1 MRNLA
6 LKQNDKN
13 SRFFLH
19 FLQAQTMSSAQ
30 SELERAYAKMRLYLK
45 MAVFFASVL
54 FVIAC
59 VWAFAEFKDGQ
70 NALKTAQA
78 QNARMQK
85 RLEIALA
92 EKNLLLERLEIL
104 AQSLEFLSQKNA
116 NFASQNVPNFSN
128 LSLTN
133 ESTLL
138 NLVSNLALANE
149 TALPSLNSANKP
161 NPTQLALNLAQNSS
175 ILNPQ
180 AQNLN
185 ATNSAQNLPNLNSL
199 QGLNSKTPE
208 QISPQNASLK
218 TLAKAKPQIH
228 SMEMNA
234 SSLEA
239 EFAQKAQLSTA
250 LNLAHLHLANKDYEK
265 AILWSFKANSLDKS
279 EARAWLIYA
288 KAKFAQGKKDEA
300 KRVLQSF
307 MNHYSKD
314 FDEDVGYILNQ

>member
-1 MRNLA
+1 M
-6 LKQNDKN
+6 
-13 SRFFLH
+13 H

-59 VWAFAEFKDGQ
+59 VLVFAEFKDGQ

-78 QNARMQK
+78 QNAQMQK

-116 NFASQNVPNFSN
+116 NFVSQNVPNFSN

-149 TALPSLNSANKP
+149 NALPNLNSANKP

-175 ILNPQ
+175 TLNPKI
-180 AQNLN
+180 QNLN

-228 SMEMNA
+228 SVEMNA

-307 MNHYSKD
+307 MNHYSRD

>member
-1 MRNLA
+1 M
-6 LKQNDKN
+6 
-13 SRFFLH
+13 H

-59 VWAFAEFKDGQ
+59 VWVFAEFKEGQ

-78 QNARMQK
+78 QNAQMQK

-104 AQSLEFLSQKNA
+104 TQSLEFLSQKNA

-128 LSLTN
+128 L
-133 ESTLL
+133 
-138 NLVSNLALANE
+138 ALANE
-149 TALPSLNSANKP
+149 NALPNLNSANKQS
-161 NPTQLALNLAQNSS
+161 NLAQIPLNLAQNSS
-175 ILNPQ
+175 ILNPLNLQ
-180 AQNLN
+180 PNLN
-185 ATNSAQNLPNLNSL
+185 ATNSATNFVPNSQELNPKDTPAQISL
-199 QGLNSKTPE
+199 QNERGDES
-208 QISPQNASLK
+208 SLK
-218 TLAKAKPQIH
+218 TLAPAKAKPQIH
-228 SMEMNA
+228 SVEMNA

-288 KAKFAQGKKDEA
+288 KAKFAQGKKYEA

-307 MNHYSKD
+307 MNHYSRD

>member
-1 MRNLA
+1 
-6 LKQNDKN
+6 
-13 SRFFLH
+13 
-19 FLQAQTMSSAQ
+19 MSSAQ

-59 VWAFAEFKDGQ
+59 VWVFAEFKDGQ

-78 QNARMQK
+78 QNAQMQK

-128 LSLTN
+128 LSLAN

-149 TALPSLNSANKP
+149 NALPNLNSANKP
-161 NPTQLALNLAQNSS
+161 NPTQLSLNLAQNSS
-175 ILNPQ
+175 TLNPKI
-180 AQNLN
+180 QNLN

-228 SMEMNA
+228 SVEMNA

-239 EFAQKAQLSTA
+239 EFAQKAQLQTA

>member
-1 MRNLA
+1 M
-6 LKQNDKN
+6 
-13 SRFFLH
+13 H
-19 FLQAQTMSSAQ
+19 FLQVQTMSSAQ

-59 VWAFAEFKDGQ
+59 VWVFAEFKDGQ

-78 QNARMQK
+78 QNAQMQK
-85 RLEIALA
+85 
-92 EKNLLLERLEIL
+92 RLEIL

-133 ESTLL
+133 ETALL

-149 TALPSLNSANKP
+149 NALPSLNSANKP
-161 NPTQLALNLAQNSS
+161 NPTQLSLNLAQNSS
-175 ILNPQ
+175 TLNPKI
-180 AQNLN
+180 QNLN
-185 ATNSAQNLPNLNSL
+185 ATNSATNFAPNSQALNNL
-199 QGLNSKTPE
+199 QGLNPKDTPT

-218 TLAKAKPQIH
+218 TLAPAKAKPQIH
-228 SMEMNA
+228 SVEMNA

-307 MNHYSKD
+307 MNHYSRD

>member
-1 MRNLA
+1 
-6 LKQNDKN
+6 
-13 SRFFLH
+13 
-19 FLQAQTMSSAQ
+19 MSSAQ

-59 VWAFAEFKDGQ
+59 VWVFAEFKDGQ

-78 QNARMQK
+78 QNAQMQK

-104 AQSLEFLSQKNA
+104 TQSLEFLSQKNA

-149 TALPSLNSANKP
+149 TALPNLNSANKP
-161 NPTQLALNLAQNSS
+161 NPTQFSLNLAQNSS
-175 ILNPQ
+175 ILNPKI
-180 AQNLN
+180 QNLN
-185 ATNSAQNLPNLNSL
+185 ATDSAQNLSNLNSL
-199 QGLNSKTPE
+199 QGLNPKDTPA
-208 QISPQNASLK
+208 QISSQNASSDESNLK
-218 TLAKAKPQIH
+218 TLAPAKAKPQIH
-228 SMEMNA
+228 SVEMNA

-239 EFAQKAQLSTA
+239 EFAQKAQLQTA

-307 MNHYSKD
+307 MNHYSRD

>member
-1 MRNLA
+1 M
-6 LKQNDKN
+6 
-13 SRFFLH
+13 H

-59 VWAFAEFKDGQ
+59 VWVFAEFKDGQ

-78 QNARMQK
+78 QNAQMQK
-85 RLEIALA
+85 RLEIALV

-138 NLVSNLALANE
+138 NL
-149 TALPSLNSANKP
+149 NSANKP
-161 NPTQLALNLAQNSS
+161 NPTQLSLNLAQNSS
-175 ILNPQ
+175 TLNPKI
-180 AQNLN
+180 QNLN

-228 SMEMNA
+228 SVEMNA

-265 AILWSFKANSLDKS
+265 AILWSFKANSLNKS

-307 MNHYSKD
+307 MNHYSQD

>member
-1 MRNLA
+1 MN
-6 LKQNDKN
+6 
-13 SRFFLH
+13 
-19 FLQAQTMSSAQ
+19 SAQ

-59 VWAFAEFKDGQ
+59 VWVFAEFKDGQ

-78 QNARMQK
+78 QNAQMQK
-85 RLEIALA
+85 RLEITLA

-104 AQSLEFLSQKNA
+104 TQSLEFLSQKNA

-133 ESTLL
+133 ENTLL

-149 TALPSLNSANKP
+149 NALPNLNSANKP
-161 NPTQLALNLAQNSS
+161 NPTQIPLNLAQNSS
-175 ILNPQ
+175 TLNPQ
-180 AQNLN
+180 IQNLN
-185 ATNSAQNLPNLNSL
+185 ATNSATNFVPNSQALNNS

-208 QISPQNASLK
+208 QISPQNASSDESSLK

-307 MNHYSKD
+307 MNHYSRD

>member
-1 MRNLA
+1 
-6 LKQNDKN
+6 
-13 SRFFLH
+13 
-19 FLQAQTMSSAQ
+19 MSSAQ
-30 SELERAYAKMRLYLK
+30 SELKRAYAKMRLYLK

-59 VWAFAEFKDGQ
+59 VWVFAEFKDGQ

-78 QNARMQK
+78 QNAQMQK

-104 AQSLEFLSQKNA
+104 TQSLEFLSQKNA

-133 ESTLL
+133 E
-138 NLVSNLALANE
+138 N
-149 TALPSLNSANKP
+149 ALPSLNSASKP
-161 NPTQLALNLAQNSS
+161 NPAQIPLNLAQNSS
-175 ILNPQ
+175 TLNPLNLQ
-180 AQNLN
+180 PNLN
-185 ATNSAQNLPNLNSL
+185 ATNSATNFVPNSQELNPKDTPAQISL
-199 QGLNSKTPE
+199 QNERGDES
-208 QISPQNASLK
+208 SLK
-218 TLAKAKPQIH
+218 TLAPAKAKPQIH
-228 SMEMNA
+228 FVEMNA

-239 EFAQKAQLSTA
+239 EFAQKAQLQTA

-307 MNHYSKD
+307 MNHYSRD

>member
-1 MRNLA
+1 
-6 LKQNDKN
+6 
-13 SRFFLH
+13 
-19 FLQAQTMSSAQ
+19 MSSAQ
-30 SELERAYAKMRLYLK
+30 SELERAYVKMRLYLK

-59 VWAFAEFKDGQ
+59 VWVFAEFKDGQ

-78 QNARMQK
+78 QNAQMQK

-92 EKNLLLERLEIL
+92 EKNLLSERLEIL
-104 AQSLEFLSQKNA
+104 TQSLEFLSQKNA

-149 TALPSLNSANKP
+149 NALPNLNSTNKP
-161 NPTQLALNLAQNSS
+161 NPTQLSLNLAQNSS
-175 ILNPQ
+175 TLNPKI
-180 AQNLN
+180 QNLN
-185 ATNSAQNLPNLNSL
+185 ATNSTTNFAPNSQALNNL

-208 QISPQNASLK
+208 QFSPQNASLK

-228 SMEMNA
+228 SVEMNA

-307 MNHYSKD
+307 MNHYSRD

>member
-1 MRNLA
+1 
-6 LKQNDKN
+6 
-13 SRFFLH
+13 
-19 FLQAQTMSSAQ
+19 MSSAQ

-59 VWAFAEFKDGQ
+59 VWVFAEFKDGQ

-78 QNARMQK
+78 QNAQMQK

-92 EKNLLLERLEIL
+92 EKKLLLERLEIL
-104 AQSLEFLSQKNA
+104 TQSLEFLSQKNA

-149 TALPSLNSANKP
+149 NALPNLNSANKP
-161 NPTQLALNLAQNSS
+161 NPTQLSLNLAQNSS
-175 ILNPQ
+175 ILNLQ

-218 TLAKAKPQIH
+218 TPAKDKPQIH
-228 SMEMNA
+228 SVEMNA

-307 MNHYSKD
+307 MNHYSRD

>member
-1 MRNLA
+1 
-6 LKQNDKN
+6 
-13 SRFFLH
+13 
-19 FLQAQTMSSAQ
+19 MSSAQ

-59 VWAFAEFKDGQ
+59 VWVFAEFKDGQ

-78 QNARMQK
+78 QNAQMQK

-92 EKNLLLERLEIL
+92 EKKLLLERLEIL
-104 AQSLEFLSQKNA
+104 TQSLEFLSQKNA

-149 TALPSLNSANKP
+149 NALPNLNSANKP
-161 NPTQLALNLAQNSS
+161 NPTQLSLNLAQNSS

-228 SMEMNA
+228 SVEMNA

-307 MNHYSKD
+307 MNHYSRD

>member
-1 MRNLA
+1 M
-6 LKQNDKN
+6 
-13 SRFFLH
+13 H

-59 VWAFAEFKDGQ
+59 VWVFAEFKEGQ

-78 QNARMQK
+78 QNAQMQK

-104 AQSLEFLSQKNA
+104 TQSLEFLSQKNA

-128 LSLTN
+128 LSL
-133 ESTLL
+133 
-138 NLVSNLALANE
+138 ANE
-149 TALPSLNSANKP
+149 NALPNLNSANKQS
-161 NPTQLALNLAQNSS
+161 NLAQIPLNLAQNSS
-175 ILNPQ
+175 ILNPLNLQ
-180 AQNLN
+180 PNLN
-185 ATNSAQNLPNLNSL
+185 ATNSATNFVPNSQELNPKDTPAQISL
-199 QGLNSKTPE
+199 QNERGDES
-208 QISPQNASLK
+208 SLK
-218 TLAKAKPQIH
+218 TLAPAKAKPQIH
-228 SMEMNA
+228 SVEMNA

-307 MNHYSKD
+307 MNHYSRD

>member
-1 MRNLA
+1 M
-6 LKQNDKN
+6 
-13 SRFFLH
+13 H

-59 VWAFAEFKDGQ
+59 VWVFAEFKDGQ

-78 QNARMQK
+78 QNAQMQK

-104 AQSLEFLSQKNA
+104 TQSLEFLSQKNA

-133 ESTLL
+133 DNALL

-149 TALPSLNSANKP
+149 TALPNLNSASKS
-161 NPTQLALNLAQNSS
+161 NPAQLSLNLAQNSS
-175 ILNPQ
+175 TLNPKI
-180 AQNLN
+180 QNLN

-228 SMEMNA
+228 SVEMNA

-288 KAKFAQGKKDEA
+288 KAKFAQGKKYEA

-307 MNHYSKD
+307 MNHYSRD

>member
-1 MRNLA
+1 M
-6 LKQNDKN
+6 
-13 SRFFLH
+13 H

-45 MAVFFASVL
+45 MAVFFACVL

-59 VWAFAEFKDGQ
+59 VWVFAEFKDGQ

-78 QNARMQK
+78 QNAQMQK
-85 RLEIALA
+85 RLEIALT

-104 AQSLEFLSQKNA
+104 AQSLEFFSQKNA

-149 TALPSLNSANKP
+149 NALPNLNSANKP
-161 NPTQLALNLAQNSS
+161 NSTHLSLNLAQNSS
-175 ILNPQ
+175 TLNPKI
-180 AQNLN
+180 QNLN
-185 ATNSAQNLPNLNSL
+185 ATNSAQNLSNLNSL

-228 SMEMNA
+228 SVEMNA

-307 MNHYSKD
+307 MNHYSRD

>member
-1 MRNLA
+1 
-6 LKQNDKN
+6 
-13 SRFFLH
+13 
-19 FLQAQTMSSAQ
+19 MSSAQ
-30 SELERAYAKMRLYLK
+30 SELERVYAKMRLYLK

-59 VWAFAEFKDGQ
+59 VWVFAEFKDGQ
-70 NALKTAQA
+70 NALKTVQA
-78 QNARMQK
+78 QNAQMQK

-149 TALPSLNSANKP
+149 NALPSLNLANKP
-161 NPTQLALNLAQNSS
+161 NPTQLSLNLAQNSS
-175 ILNPQ
+175 ILNSQ

-185 ATNSAQNLPNLNSL
+185 ATNSTTNFAPNSQALNNL

-228 SMEMNA
+228 SVEMNA

-307 MNHYSKD
+307 MNHYSRD

>member
-1 MRNLA
+1 
-6 LKQNDKN
+6 
-13 SRFFLH
+13 
-19 FLQAQTMSSAQ
+19 
-30 SELERAYAKMRLYLK
+30 
-45 MAVFFASVL
+45 
-54 FVIAC
+54 
-59 VWAFAEFKDGQ
+59 
-70 NALKTAQA
+70 
-78 QNARMQK
+78 MQK

-104 AQSLEFLSQKNA
+104 TQSLEFLSQKNA

-133 ESTLL
+133 E
-138 NLVSNLALANE
+138 N
-149 TALPSLNSANKP
+149 ALPNLNSANKP
-161 NPTQLALNLAQNSS
+161 NPTQLSLNLAQNSS
-175 ILNPQ
+175 TLNPKI
-180 AQNLN
+180 QNLN
-185 ATNSAQNLPNLNSL
+185 ATNSATNFAPNSQALNNL
-199 QGLNSKTPE
+199 QGLNPKDTPT
-208 QISPQNASLK
+208 QISPQNASSDEGSLK
-218 TLAKAKPQIH
+218 TLAPAKAKPQIH
-228 SMEMNA
+228 SVEMNA

-239 EFAQKAQLSTA
+239 EFAQKAQLQTA

-307 MNHYSKD
+307 MNHYSQD

>member
-1 MRNLA
+1 
-6 LKQNDKN
+6 
-13 SRFFLH
+13 
-19 FLQAQTMSSAQ
+19 MSSAQ

-59 VWAFAEFKDGQ
+59 VWMFAEFKDGQ
-70 NALKTAQA
+70 NALKTAQF
-78 QNARMQK
+78 QNAQMQK

-104 AQSLEFLSQKNA
+104 TQSLEFLSQKNA

-133 ESTLL
+133 EI
-138 NLVSNLALANE
+138 
-149 TALPSLNSANKP
+149 ALPNLNSANKP
-161 NPTQLALNLAQNSS
+161 NPTQLSLNLAQNSS
-175 ILNPQ
+175 TLNPKI
-180 AQNLN
+180 QNLN

-228 SMEMNA
+228 SVEMNA

-239 EFAQKAQLSTA
+239 EFAQKAQLATA

-307 MNHYSKD
+307 INHYSRD
-314 FDEDVGYILNQ
+314 FDEDVGYMLH

>member
-1 MRNLA
+1 
-6 LKQNDKN
+6 
-13 SRFFLH
+13 
-19 FLQAQTMSSAQ
+19 MSSAQ

-59 VWAFAEFKDGQ
+59 VWVFAEFKDGQ

-78 QNARMQK
+78 QNAQMQK

-128 LSLTN
+128 L
-133 ESTLL
+133 
-138 NLVSNLALANE
+138 ALANE
-149 TALPSLNSANKP
+149 NALPNLNSASKS
-161 NPTQLALNLAQNSS
+161 NPAQLSLNLAQNSS
-175 ILNPQ
+175 TLNPQ
-180 AQNLN
+180 IQNLN
-185 ATNSAQNLPNLNSL
+185 ATNSATNFVPNSQALNNL
-199 QGLNSKTPE
+199 QGLNPKDTPT
-208 QISPQNASLK
+208 QISPQNASSDESSLK
-218 TLAKAKPQIH
+218 TLAPAKAKPQIH
-228 SMEMNA
+228 SVEMNA

-250 LNLAHLHLANKDYEK
+250 LNLAHLHLANKDYKK

-307 MNHYSKD
+307 MNHYSRD

>member
-1 MRNLA
+1 
-6 LKQNDKN
+6 
-13 SRFFLH
+13 
-19 FLQAQTMSSAQ
+19 MSSAQ

-59 VWAFAEFKDGQ
+59 VWVVAEFKDGQ

-78 QNARMQK
+78 QNAQMQK

-149 TALPSLNSANKP
+149 NALPNLNSANKP
-161 NPTQLALNLAQNSS
+161 NPTQLSLNLAQNSS

-228 SMEMNA
+228 SVEMNA

-314 FDEDVGYILNQ
+314 FDEDVGYMLH

>member
-1 MRNLA
+1 
-6 LKQNDKN
+6 
-13 SRFFLH
+13 
-19 FLQAQTMSSAQ
+19 MSSAQ

-78 QNARMQK
+78 QNAQMQK

-133 ESTLL
+133 ENALL

-149 TALPSLNSANKP
+149 NALLNLNSANKP
-161 NPTQLALNLAQNSS
+161 NPTQLSLNLAQNSS
-175 ILNPQ
+175 TLNPQ
-180 AQNLN
+180 IQNLN
-185 ATNSAQNLPNLNSL
+185 ATDSAQNLPNLNSL

-208 QISPQNASLK
+208 QISPQNASSDESSLK
-218 TLAKAKPQIH
+218 TLAPAKAKPQIH
-228 SMEMNA
+228 SVEMNA

-239 EFAQKAQLSTA
+239 EFAQKAQLQTA

-307 MNHYSKD
+307 MNHYSRD

>member
-1 MRNLA
+1 
-6 LKQNDKN
+6 
-13 SRFFLH
+13 
-19 FLQAQTMSSAQ
+19 MSSAQ

-59 VWAFAEFKDGQ
+59 VWVFAEFKDGQ

-78 QNARMQK
+78 QNAQMQK

-104 AQSLEFLSQKNA
+104 TQSLEFLSQKNA

-149 TALPSLNSANKP
+149 NALPNLNSANKP
-161 NPTQLALNLAQNSS
+161 NPTQLSLNLAQNSS

-228 SMEMNA
+228 SVEMNA

-307 MNHYSKD
+307 MNHYSRD

>member
-1 MRNLA
+1 
-6 LKQNDKN
+6 
-13 SRFFLH
+13 
-19 FLQAQTMSSAQ
+19 MSSAQ

-45 MAVFFASVL
+45 MAVFFASVS

-59 VWAFAEFKDGQ
+59 VWVFAEFKDGQ
-70 NALKTAQA
+70 NALKTTQA
-78 QNARMQK
+78 QNAQMQK

-104 AQSLEFLSQKNA
+104 TQSLEFLSQKNA

-133 ESTLL
+133 ETALL

-149 TALPSLNSANKP
+149 NALPNLNSANKP
-161 NPTQLALNLAQNSS
+161 NPIQLSLNLAQNSS

-228 SMEMNA
+228 SVEMNA

-307 MNHYSKD
+307 MNHYSRD

>member
-1 MRNLA
+1 
-6 LKQNDKN
+6 
-13 SRFFLH
+13 
-19 FLQAQTMSSAQ
+19 MSSAQ

-59 VWAFAEFKDGQ
+59 VWVFAEFKDGQ

-78 QNARMQK
+78 QNAQMQR

-104 AQSLEFLSQKNA
+104 TQSLEFLSQKNA

-133 ESTLL
+133 ENALL

-149 TALPSLNSANKP
+149 NALPNLNSANKP
-161 NPTQLALNLAQNSS
+161 NPTQLSLNLAQNSS

-228 SMEMNA
+228 SVEMNA

-239 EFAQKAQLSTA
+239 EFAQKAQLATA

-307 MNHYSKD
+307 MNHYSRD

>member
-1 MRNLA
+1 M
-6 LKQNDKN
+6 
-13 SRFFLH
+13 H

-45 MAVFFASVL
+45 MAVFFAGVL

-59 VWAFAEFKDGQ
+59 VWVFAEFKDGQ

-78 QNARMQK
+78 QNAQMQK

-133 ESTLL
+133 ENTLL
-138 NLVSNLALANE
+138 NLVSNLALTNE
-149 TALPSLNSANKP
+149 TALLNLNSANKP
-161 NPTQLALNLAQNSS
+161 NPTQLSLNLAQNSS
-175 ILNPQ
+175 TLNPKI
-180 AQNLN
+180 QNLN
-185 ATNSAQNLPNLNSL
+185 ATNSAQNLSNLNSL

-208 QISPQNASLK
+208 QISPQNASSDESSLK
-218 TLAKAKPQIH
+218 TLAPAKAKPQIH
-228 SMEMNA
+228 SVEMNA

-307 MNHYSKD
+307 MNHYSRD

>member
-1 MRNLA
+1 
-6 LKQNDKN
+6 
-13 SRFFLH
+13 
-19 FLQAQTMSSAQ
+19 MSSAQ

-59 VWAFAEFKDGQ
+59 VWVFAEFKDGQ

-78 QNARMQK
+78 QNAQMQK
-85 RLEIALA
+85 RLEIALV

-138 NLVSNLALANE
+138 NL
-149 TALPSLNSANKP
+149 NSANKP
-161 NPTQLALNLAQNSS
+161 NPTQLSLNLAQNSS
-175 ILNPQ
+175 TLNPKI
-180 AQNLN
+180 QNLN

-228 SMEMNA
+228 SVEMNA

-265 AILWSFKANSLDKS
+265 AILWSFKANSLNKS

-307 MNHYSKD
+307 MNHYSQD

>member
-1 MRNLA
+1 M
-6 LKQNDKN
+6 
-13 SRFFLH
+13 H

-78 QNARMQK
+78 QNAQMQK

-149 TALPSLNSANKP
+149 NALLNLNSANKP
-161 NPTQLALNLAQNSS
+161 NPTQLSLNLAQNSS
-175 ILNPQ
+175 TLNPKI
-180 AQNLN
+180 QNLN

-208 QISPQNASLK
+208 QISSQNASLK
-218 TLAKAKPQIH
+218 TPAKAKPQIH
-228 SMEMNA
+228 SVEMNA

-307 MNHYSKD
+307 MNHYSRD
-314 FDEDVGYILNQ
+314 FDEDVGYMLH

>member
-1 MRNLA
+1 
-6 LKQNDKN
+6 
-13 SRFFLH
+13 
-19 FLQAQTMSSAQ
+19 
-30 SELERAYAKMRLYLK
+30 
-45 MAVFFASVL
+45 MAVFFAGVL

-59 VWAFAEFKDGQ
+59 VWVFAEFKDGQ

-78 QNARMQK
+78 QNAQMQK

-104 AQSLEFLSQKNA
+104 TQSLEFLSQKNA

-149 TALPSLNSANKP
+149 NALPNLNSANKP
-161 NPTQLALNLAQNSS
+161 NPTQFSLNLAQNSS
-175 ILNPQ
+175 TLNPKI
-180 AQNLN
+180 QNLN

-228 SMEMNA
+228 SVEMNA

-307 MNHYSKD
+307 MNHYSRD

>member
-1 MRNLA
+1 MIKFA
-6 LKQNDKN
+6 L
-13 SRFFLH
+13 FLH
-19 FLQAQTMSSAQ
+19 FLQVQTMNSAQ

-45 MAVFFASVL
+45 MAVFFAGVL

-59 VWAFAEFKDGQ
+59 VWVFAEFKDGQ

-78 QNARMQK
+78 QNAQMQK

-128 LSLTN
+128 L
-133 ESTLL
+133 
-138 NLVSNLALANE
+138 ALANE
-149 TALPSLNSANKP
+149 NALPNLNSASKS
-161 NPTQLALNLAQNSS
+161 NPTQLSLNLAQNSS
-175 ILNPQ
+175 TLNPQ
-180 AQNLN
+180 IQNLN

-199 QGLNSKTPE
+199 QGPNSKTPE

-228 SMEMNA
+228 SVEMNA

-307 MNHYSKD
+307 INHYSKD

>member
-1 MRNLA
+1 
-6 LKQNDKN
+6 
-13 SRFFLH
+13 
-19 FLQAQTMSSAQ
+19 MSSAQ

-59 VWAFAEFKDGQ
+59 VWVFAEFKDGQ

-78 QNARMQK
+78 QNAQMQK

-104 AQSLEFLSQKNA
+104 TQSLEFLSQKNA

-149 TALPSLNSANKP
+149 NALPNLNSANKP
-161 NPTQLALNLAQNSS
+161 NPTQLSLNLAQNSS

-218 TLAKAKPQIH
+218 TLASAKAKPQIH
-228 SMEMNA
+228 SVEMNA

-239 EFAQKAQLSTA
+239 EFAQKAQLATA

-307 MNHYSKD
+307 MNHYSRD

>member
-1 MRNLA
+1 
-6 LKQNDKN
+6 
-13 SRFFLH
+13 
-19 FLQAQTMSSAQ
+19 MSSAQ

-54 FVIAC
+54 FAIAC
-59 VWAFAEFKDGQ
+59 VWVFAEFKDGQ

-78 QNARMQK
+78 QNAQMQK
-85 RLEIALA
+85 
-92 EKNLLLERLEIL
+92 RLEIL

-133 ESTLL
+133 ETALL

-149 TALPSLNSANKP
+149 NALPSLNSANKP
-161 NPTQLALNLAQNSS
+161 NPTQLSLNLAQNSS
-175 ILNPQ
+175 TLNPKI
-180 AQNLN
+180 QNLN
-185 ATNSAQNLPNLNSL
+185 ATNSATNFAPNSQALNNL
-199 QGLNSKTPE
+199 QGLNPKDTPT

-218 TLAKAKPQIH
+218 TLAPAKAKPQIH
-228 SMEMNA
+228 SVEMNA

-307 MNHYSKD
+307 MNHYSRD

>member
-1 MRNLA
+1 
-6 LKQNDKN
+6 
-13 SRFFLH
+13 
-19 FLQAQTMSSAQ
+19 MSSAQ

-59 VWAFAEFKDGQ
+59 VWVFAEFKDGQ

-78 QNARMQK
+78 QNAQMQK

-92 EKNLLLERLEIL
+92 EKKLLLERLEIL
-104 AQSLEFLSQKNA
+104 TQSLEFLSQKNA

-149 TALPSLNSANKP
+149 NALPNLNSANKP
-161 NPTQLALNLAQNSS
+161 NPTQLSLNLAQNSS
-175 ILNPQ
+175 ILNLQ

-228 SMEMNA
+228 SVEMNA

-307 MNHYSKD
+307 MNHYSRD

>member
-1 MRNLA
+1 M
-6 LKQNDKN
+6 
-13 SRFFLH
+13 H

-59 VWAFAEFKDGQ
+59 VWVFAEFKEGQ

-78 QNARMQK
+78 QNAQMQK

-104 AQSLEFLSQKNA
+104 TQSLEFLSQKNA

-128 LSLTN
+128 LSL
-133 ESTLL
+133 
-138 NLVSNLALANE
+138 ANE
-149 TALPSLNSANKP
+149 NALPNLNSANKQS
-161 NPTQLALNLAQNSS
+161 NLAQIPLNLAQNSS
-175 ILNPQ
+175 ILNPLNLQ
-180 AQNLN
+180 PNLN
-185 ATNSAQNLPNLNSL
+185 ATNSATNFVPNSQELNPKDTPAQISL
-199 QGLNSKTPE
+199 QNERSDE
-208 QISPQNASLK
+208 SSLK
-218 TLAKAKPQIH
+218 TLAPAKAKPQIH
-228 SMEMNA
+228 SVEMNA

-288 KAKFAQGKKDEA
+288 KAKFAQGKKYEA

-307 MNHYSKD
+307 MNHYSRD

>member
-1 MRNLA
+1 
-6 LKQNDKN
+6 
-13 SRFFLH
+13 
-19 FLQAQTMSSAQ
+19 MSSTQ

-59 VWAFAEFKDGQ
+59 VWVFAEFKDGQ

-78 QNARMQK
+78 QNAQMQK

-149 TALPSLNSANKP
+149 NALLNLNSANKP
-161 NPTQLALNLAQNSS
+161 NPTQFSLNLAQNSS
-175 ILNPQ
+175 TLNPKI
-180 AQNLN
+180 QNLN

-228 SMEMNA
+228 SVEMNA
-234 SSLEA
+234 SGLEA

-307 MNHYSKD
+307 MNHYSRD

>member
-1 MRNLA
+1 M
-6 LKQNDKN
+6 
-13 SRFFLH
+13 H
-19 FLQAQTMSSAQ
+19 FLQVQTMNSAQ

-59 VWAFAEFKDGQ
+59 VWVFAEFKDGQ
-70 NALKTAQA
+70 NALKTAQF
-78 QNARMQK
+78 QNAQMQK

-104 AQSLEFLSQKNA
+104 TQSLEFLSQKNA

-133 ESTLL
+133 D
-138 NLVSNLALANE
+138 N
-149 TALPSLNSANKP
+149 ALPSLNSANKP
-161 NPTQLALNLAQNSS
+161 NPTQLSLNLAQNSS
-175 ILNPQ
+175 TLNPKI
-180 AQNLN
+180 QNLN
-185 ATNSAQNLPNLNSL
+185 ATDSAQNLSNLNSL

-228 SMEMNA
+228 SVEMNV

>member
-1 MRNLA
+1 
-6 LKQNDKN
+6 
-13 SRFFLH
+13 
-19 FLQAQTMSSAQ
+19 MSSAQ

-45 MAVFFASVL
+45 MAVFFASTL
-54 FVIAC
+54 LVIAC
-59 VWAFAEFKDGQ
+59 AWVFAEFKEGQ
-70 NALKTAQA
+70 NALKTAQF
-78 QNARMQK
+78 QNAQMQK

-133 ESTLL
+133 E
-138 NLVSNLALANE
+138 N
-149 TALPSLNSANKP
+149 ALPSLNSASKP
-161 NPTQLALNLAQNSS
+161 NPAQIPLNLAQNSS
-175 ILNPQ
+175 TLNPLNLQ
-180 AQNLN
+180 PNLN
-185 ATNSAQNLPNLNSL
+185 ATNSATNFVPNSQELNPKDTPAQISL
-199 QGLNSKTPE
+199 QNERGDES
-208 QISPQNASLK
+208 SLK
-218 TLAKAKPQIH
+218 TLAPAKAKPQIH
-228 SMEMNA
+228 FVEMNA

-239 EFAQKAQLSTA
+239 EFAQKAQLQTA

-307 MNHYSKD
+307 MNHYSQD

>member
-1 MRNLA
+1 
-6 LKQNDKN
+6 
-13 SRFFLH
+13 
-19 FLQAQTMSSAQ
+19 
-30 SELERAYAKMRLYLK
+30 

-59 VWAFAEFKDGQ
+59 VWVFAEFKDGQ

-78 QNARMQK
+78 QNAQMQK

-128 LSLTN
+128 LSLAN

-149 TALPSLNSANKP
+149 NALPNLNSANKP
-161 NPTQLALNLAQNSS
+161 NPTQLSLNLAQNSS
-175 ILNPQ
+175 TLNPKI
-180 AQNLN
+180 QNLN

-228 SMEMNA
+228 SVEMNA

-239 EFAQKAQLSTA
+239 EFAQKAQLQTA

>member
-1 MRNLA
+1 MN
-6 LKQNDKN
+6 
-13 SRFFLH
+13 
-19 FLQAQTMSSAQ
+19 SAQ

-59 VWAFAEFKDGQ
+59 VWVFAEFKDGQ

-78 QNARMQK
+78 QNAQMQK
-85 RLEIALA
+85 RLEITLA

-104 AQSLEFLSQKNA
+104 TQSLEFLSQKNA

-133 ESTLL
+133 ENTLL

-149 TALPSLNSANKP
+149 NALPNLNSANKP
-161 NPTQLALNLAQNSS
+161 NPTQIPLNLAQNSS
-175 ILNPQ
+175 TLNPQ
-180 AQNLN
+180 IQNLN
-185 ATNSAQNLPNLNSL
+185 ATNSATNFVPNSQALNNS

-208 QISPQNASLK
+208 QISPQNASSDESSLK

-228 SMEMNA
+228 SVEMNA

-307 MNHYSKD
+307 MNHYSRD

>member
-1 MRNLA
+1 
-6 LKQNDKN
+6 
-13 SRFFLH
+13 
-19 FLQAQTMSSAQ
+19 MSSAQ

-78 QNARMQK
+78 QNAQMQK

-104 AQSLEFLSQKNA
+104 AQSLEFWSQKNA

-133 ESTLL
+133 ETALL

-149 TALPSLNSANKP
+149 NALPNLNSTNKP
-161 NPTQLALNLAQNSS
+161 NPTQLSLNLAQNSS
-175 ILNPQ
+175 TLNPKI
-180 AQNLN
+180 QNLN

-228 SMEMNA
+228 SVEMNA

-265 AILWSFKANSLDKS
+265 AILWSFKANLLDKS

-307 MNHYSKD
+307 MNHYSRD

>member
-1 MRNLA
+1 M
-6 LKQNDKN
+6 
-13 SRFFLH
+13 H

-59 VWAFAEFKDGQ
+59 VWVFAEFKDGQ

-78 QNARMQK
+78 QNAQMQK

-104 AQSLEFLSQKNA
+104 TQSLEFLSQKNA

-133 ESTLL
+133 ENALL

-149 TALPSLNSANKP
+149 NALPNLNSANKP
-161 NPTQLALNLAQNSS
+161 NPTQLSLNLAQNSS
-175 ILNPQ
+175 TLNPKI
-180 AQNLN
+180 QNLN

-228 SMEMNA
+228 SVEMNA

-265 AILWSFKANSLDKS
+265 AILWSFKANSLNKS
-279 EARAWLIYA
+279 ETRAWLIYA

-307 MNHYSKD
+307 MNHYSRD

>member
-1 MRNLA
+1 
-6 LKQNDKN
+6 
-13 SRFFLH
+13 
-19 FLQAQTMSSAQ
+19 MSSAQ

-45 MAVFFASVL
+45 MAVFFAGVL

-59 VWAFAEFKDGQ
+59 VWVFAEFKDGQ

-78 QNARMQK
+78 QNAQMQK

-104 AQSLEFLSQKNA
+104 TQSLEFLSQKNA

-133 ESTLL
+133 E
-138 NLVSNLALANE
+138 
-149 TALPSLNSANKP
+149 
-161 NPTQLALNLAQNSS
+161 
-175 ILNPQ
+175 
-180 AQNLN
+180 N
-185 ATNSAQNLPNLNSL
+185 ALPNLNSL

-208 QISPQNASLK
+208 QISPQNASSDESSLK
-218 TLAKAKPQIH
+218 TPAKAKPQIH
-228 SMEMNA
+228 SVEMNA

-307 MNHYSKD
+307 MNHYSRD